1 MGASPILWFDIE
13 WMVDREGEALA
24 EPRRVLARRPPEAL
38 IGPPAVA
45 DLTVGLGSGGPSPS
59 RVRRS
64 PHLVW
69 NSHHYSESDSPVG
82 LRPIPRPERGPS
94 T

>member
-45 DLTVGLGSGGPSPS
+45 DLTVGLGSAGASPS
-59 RVRRS
+59 RWNPSGRTS
-64 PHLVW
+64 LHAPPCICLV
-69 NSHHYSESDSPVG
+69 D
-82 LRPIPRPERGPS
+82 L
-94 T
+94 